1 MTDTRLRVMVV
12 DDSVVIRRLVVDILG
27 AEPDFEVVG
36 VATDGREAL
45 ERVASL
51 RPDLITLDVEMP
63 NLDGLGTLRAL
74 RAAGIRTPVIMFS
87 TLTERGASA
96 TMDALLAGANDY
108 VTKPA
113 NVGSVQA
120 AMARV
125 RDELVPKVRA
135 LARPAVARPVRPAP
149 APVRTDLRSA
159 IPTVVGRKID
169 AITIGVSTGGPNA
182 LAELLP
188 ALPADLPVPVYVV
201 QHMPPTFTRF
211 LAERLDRHCSLTV
224 REAVGGERPTAGE
237 VWIAPG
243 GQHLVVGSDRTGP
256 VLRISDAPPENS
268 CRPAADVLFRSVL
281 SVYGA
286 SCLAVVMTGMGQ
298 DGLLGATAI
307 RDAGGRVLAQ
317 DEATSVVWGM
327 PGAVVHHGVAAAVL
341 PLDKLAGEIERA
353 ARAGRAPGNSMRR
366 VLV

>member
-1 MTDTRLRVMVV
+1 MTDARVRVMVV

-36 VATDGREAL
+36 VATDGRDAL
-45 ERVASL
+45 ERVGAL

-87 TLTERGASA
+87 TLTERGAAA

-120 AMARV
+120 AMGKV

-135 LARPAVARPVRPAP
+135 LARPAVVRPAP
-149 APVRTDLRSA
+149 TAPT
-159 IPTVVGRKID
+159 PTPARVERRPAATASPGRRID
-169 AITIGVSTGGPNA
+169 AVVIGVSTGGPNA
-182 LAELLP
+182 LADLLP

-211 LAERLDRHCSLTV
+211 LAERLDRHCTLQV
-224 REAVGGERPTAGE
+224 REASGGERPVAGE

-243 GQHLVVGSDRTGP
+243 GHHLVVGSDRSGP
-256 VLRISDAPPENS
+256 VLRISDAPPEQS

-281 SVYGA
+281 TVYGGA
-286 SCLAVVMTGMGQ
+286 CLAVVMTGMGQ
-298 DGLLGATAI
+298 DGLAGATAI
-307 RDAGGRVLAQ
+307 HDAGGRVIAQ
-317 DEATSVVWGM
+317 DEATSIVWGM
-327 PGAVVHHGVAAAVL
+327 PGAVVHHGIADAVV
-341 PLDKLAGEIERA
+341 PLAGLAGEIERA
-353 ARAGRAPGNSMRR
+353 ARNPMRK